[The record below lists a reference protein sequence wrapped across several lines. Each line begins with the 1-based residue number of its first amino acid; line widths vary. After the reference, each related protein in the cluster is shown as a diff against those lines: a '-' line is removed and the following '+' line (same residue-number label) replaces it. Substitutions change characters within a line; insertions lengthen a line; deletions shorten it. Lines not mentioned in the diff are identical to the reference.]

1 MMGLEEH
8 RRKGPENVRCAVIVT
23 SDTREAQTDRSG
35 SMITQLLQGAGHEI
49 TDYRIVP
56 NDATALA
63 NALEATAEGSQA
75 VVISGGTGVSKK
87 DITVDVVEPLLE
99 KRLSGFG
106 ELFRHLSYREIGS
119 ATIVSRAVAGT
130 IGARVIFCLP
140 GSEGAVKLAMRELI
154 LPEISHIVG
163 ELEK

>member
-1 MMGLEEH
+1 MGLEEH
-8 RRKGPENVRCAVIVT
+8 RRKGPEKVRCAIIVT

-35 SMITQLLQGAGHEI
+35 STINQLLQDAGHEI

-56 NDATALA
+56 NSATSVAE
-63 NALEATAEGSQA
+63 ALEAALESSQ
-75 VVISGGTGVSKK
+75 VVVVSGGTGVSKK
-87 DITVDVVEPLLE
+87 DITVDVVEPLFE
-99 KRLSGFG
+99 RKLSGFG

-130 IGARVIFCLP
+130 IGTTAIFCLP

>member
-1 MMGLEEH
+1 MGLEEH
-8 RRKGPENVRCAVIVT
+8 RRKGPEKVRCAIIVT

-35 SMITQLLQGAGHEI
+35 STINQLLQDAGHEI

-56 NDATALA
+56 NSATSVAE
-63 NALEATAEGSQA
+63 ALEAALESSQA
-75 VVISGGTGVSKK
+75 VVVSGGTGVSKK
-87 DITVDVVEPLLE
+87 DITVDVVEPLFE
-99 KRLSGFG
+99 RKLSGFG

-119 ATIVSRAVAGT
+119 ATIVSRAVADT
-130 IGARVIFCLP
+130 IGTTVIFCLP